1 MNTSNFKLNSMFTQ
15 NAKEYRTM
23 PVIAAKYSPGMETGF
38 LVYFSNTVDNIRN
51 PMLYEGIRIFR
62 TQEAAKGYISAN
74 HKQYIVENGKI
85 IETPVSYDEPQ
96 PVLHR
101 RLDSTGK
108 RYGVD
113 FDFGRRAFLSD
124 ESGDYDFFILG
135 DDCWIIEE
143 PGSGNIRVWHP
154 EFEEPFF
161 GKGYISK
168 NLCSKKNC
176 DIMQGAI

>member
-1 MNTSNFKLNSMFTQ
+1 MNASNFKLNSMFTQ

-23 PVIAAKYSPGMETGF
+23 PVIAAKYNTGMETGF
-38 LVYFSNTVDNIRN
+38 LVYFSNTGDGTGKQT
-51 PMLYEGIRIFR
+51 LYEGIRIFR
-62 TQEAAKGYISAN
+62 SQEAAKGYIRAN

-85 IETPVSYDEPQ
+85 IETPVVYDEPQ

-101 RLDSTGK
+101 RLDGTGK

-113 FDFGRRAFLSD
+113 FGFGNRAFLSD

-135 DDCWIIEE
+135 DDCWIVQDLD
-143 PGSGNIRVWHP
+143 GTIRIWHP

-161 GKGYISK
+161 GK
-168 NLCSKKNC
+168 
-176 DIMQGAI
+176 

>member
-1 MNTSNFKLNSMFTQ
+1 MKTSNFKLNSMFTQ

-23 PVIAAKYSPGMETGF
+23 PVIAAKYSPGMESGYM
-38 LVYFSNTVDNIRN
+38 VYFSNTGDNIRN
-51 PMLYEGIRIFR
+51 PMRYEGVKFFR
-62 TQEAAKGYISAN
+62 TEAGAKGYIRAN

-85 IETPVSYDEPQ
+85 IETPVVYDEPQ

-101 RLDSTGK
+101 GLDSTGK

-113 FDFGRRAFLSD
+113 FGFGSRAFLSD
-124 ESGDYDFFILG
+124 ESEDYDFFILG

-161 GKGYISK
+161 GKGYI
-168 NLCSKKNC
+168 CEKKYNGNC
-176 DIMQGAI
+176 CDYVRAMV